1 MFMSRNL
8 EMKRINFLMMI
19 ILSFVLGGCQA
30 EALAADQLPWVGG
43 ESVLFKDDFSY
54 TTGGWRAYEDFIS
67 FAGHQSGGFRL
78 WANVPQYQFWSTPGL
93 NFSDTLIYTKTRQ
106 LGGPSDNMVGV
117 LCRYQNSANYYALVI
132 GSDGYYGIY
141 KMAAGQQSLIAQA
154 HMDFSDKI
162 HRGGEENEII
172 ALCKGNQLALVVND
186 TPLIQV
192 EDSTFKNG
200 DVGLI
205 VGNFSEAGVDILF
218 DDFIVIKP

>member
-1 MFMSRNL
+1 MFMSRIL

-30 EALAADQLPWVGG
+30 EALAADKLPWVGD
-43 ESVLFKDDFSY
+43 ESVLFKDDFSHL
-54 TTGGWRAYEDFIS
+54 TGGWRTYEDSIS
-67 FAGHQSGGFRL
+67 YAGHQSGGFRL

-154 HMDFSDKI
+154 HMDFSEKI